1 MLQAIHVV
9 DPETL
14 QVEKTLTSDQNG
26 NSLTN
31 AQNKSRT
38 WNDVAFVE
46 VYICPCCQF
55 LMHACM
61 HTAHQLQLSLK
72 HDCDEIAYHQ
82 QGPIKG

>member
-1 MLQAIHVV
+1 MLQAIHIV
-9 DPETL
+9 DPQTL

-46 VYICPCCQF
+46 VCICLCCQYT
-55 LMHACM
+55 LMHVCM
-61 HTAHQLQLSLK
+61 HAPCSKASYPGKEQLVADREVSV
-72 HDCDEIAYHQ
+72 ITF
-82 QGPIKG
+82 

>member
-9 DPETL
+9 NPQTL
-14 QVEKTLTSDQNG
+14 QVERTLTSDQRG

-46 VYICPCCQF
+46 VCICPCC
-55 LMHACM
+55 
-61 HTAHQLQLSLK
+61 
-72 HDCDEIAYHQ
+72 
-82 QGPIKG
+82 